1 MSNTTL
7 IKNAIVINEGKSISN
22 DILIKNGRIERID
35 DNISLDY
42 KCDELNAEGFWL
54 VPGVID
60 DQVHFREPGLTHK
73 ANIETESRAAVLGGV
88 TSYMEMPNTNPAT
101 LTKEKLEEK
110 FSIAAKTSFANH
122 SFFFGASNDNIEDIK
137 RLNPLDACGVKI
149 FMGSSTGNMLVD
161 NEKALSDIF
170 EFSPTIIATHCEVES
185 IVVAN
190 KEKYKN
196 EHNPSFHPIIR
207 NREACIASSKHAI
220 ELAKKYGS
228 KLHILHISTKEEV
241 ELFEKIPLKDKRITA
256 EACVHHLW
264 FSDQDY
270 EKYGNQIVCN
280 PAIKTKEDREAVW
293 QGLIN
298 GNIDVIAT
306 DHAPH
311 TWEEKSGIYP
321 NCPAG
326 VPLIQHPLLMMLEK
340 VKEGKMSL
348 EMMVDKMSHKVAE
361 LFEIKDR
368 GYIRE
373 GYFAD
378 IVLVNPKKN
387 YTVTKDNIAY
397 KCGWSPFEGH
407 SFSHSIDSTF
417 VNGILMQK
425 NGDIQ
430 SDTKGQR
437 LKFNRD

>member
-1 MSNTTL
+1 MSATTL
-7 IKNAIVINEGKSISN
+7 IKNALIVNEGKSLTS
-22 DILIKNGRIERID
+22 DILLKNGRIERID
-35 DNISLDY
+35 NHISLDY
-42 KCDELNAEGFWL
+42 KCEEIDADGLWL

-137 RLNPLDACGVKI
+137 RLNPPDSCGVKV

-161 NEKALSDIF
+161 NEKALSAIF
-170 EFSPTIIATHCEVES
+170 EFSPTIIATHCEEES
-185 IVVAN
+185 IIFAN

-196 EHNPSFHPIIR
+196 ESNPLFHPIIR
-207 NREACIASSKHAI
+207 NREACIASSVKAI
-220 ELAKKYGS
+220 ELARKHNS
-228 KLHILHISTKEEV
+228 RLHILHISTKEEV
-241 ELFEKIPLKDKRITA
+241 ELFEKIPQKDKRITA

-298 GNIDVIAT
+298 
-306 DHAPH
+306 
-311 TWEEKSGIYP
+311 
-321 NCPAG
+321 
-326 VPLIQHPLLMMLEK
+326 
-340 VKEGKMSL
+340 
-348 EMMVDKMSHKVAE
+348 
-361 LFEIKDR
+361 
-368 GYIRE
+368 
-373 GYFAD
+373 
-378 IVLVNPKKN
+378 
-387 YTVTKDNIAY
+387 
-397 KCGWSPFEGH
+397 
-407 SFSHSIDSTF
+407 
-417 VNGILMQK
+417 
-425 NGDIQ
+425 
-430 SDTKGQR
+430 
-437 LKFNRD
+437 